1 MLSHR
6 ILAACGLWI
15 GVASIAL
22 AAPAAPKR
30 APGPKGGF
38 SDLNHNGRLDPYENP
53 RLTAEARARD
63 LLARMTFAEKAG
75 LMLHGTA
82 PTIRNSA
89 GIEDSYDLA
98 KAEQMIRDGHVTSM
112 ITRLAAAPGKMAA
125 ENNRLQA
132 IARQTRLGI
141 PIMISSDPRHH
152 FYSFAGMSS
161 STNGFSQWPETLGF
175 AALRDPAL
183 VRRFA
188 DIARQ
193 EYRATG
199 LQMAL
204 SPQADIATEPRW
216 HRIPGTFGED
226 PDVAGRLV
234 GAYVSGF
241 QGSATGIGPH
251 GVAAIVKHWTGYG
264 AAREGYDSHNSYGRV
279 SVVKADALSLHI
291 KPFLPAFAAGVAGV
305 MPTYSIL
312 AELETAGHPPATAGA
327 GYDRWLLTDVLR
339 GQYRFRGIILSDWG
353 ITNPCNSICQNGFP
367 DGVRPNWEGIS
378 TGWGVESL
386 TTPERFA
393 KTIDA
398 GVDQIGGSEDL
409 PALLEAERLGL
420 VSRARIDQSAL
431 RILILKFQLG
441 LFDQP
446 MVDPAHAARLVGNA
460 AFLAIGRSAQA
471 RSVVLLKNDGG
482 LLPARPCPV
491 WLSGVDPAVARAHG
505 FTPVDDIGKACFALI
520 RAETPHQ
527 KLHPNFPFG
536 QMMHEGDL
544 DFKDGDATLEAIRRA
559 SLHVPTIVN
568 ITMDR
573 PAILTNIAPLAK
585 AMIVNFGQSDDA
597 LFDVLTGKVHPAGRL
612 PFELPRSME
621 AVRAQRSDLPA
632 DSQYP
637 LYPIGFGLSY
647 SPVIHP
653 RQ

>member
-1 MLSHR
+1 MMSRR
-6 ILAACGLWI
+6 IFVACGVWV
-15 GVASIAL
+15 GVASFAL
-22 AAPAAPKR
+22 AAPKQAAE
-30 APGPKGGF
+30 F
-38 SDLNHNGRLDPYENP
+38 SDLNHNGRLDPYENA
-53 RLTAEARARD
+53 RLTPEVRARD
-63 LLARMTFAEKAG
+63 LLARMTLAEKAG

-82 PTIRNSA
+82 PTIRNGS
-89 GIEDSYDLA
+89 GVEDSYDLA
-98 KAEQMIRDGHVTSM
+98 KAEQLIRDGHVTSM
-112 ITRLAAAPGKMAA
+112 ITRLAADPEKMAV

-132 IARQTRLGI
+132 IARRTRLGI

-199 LQMAL
+199 IHMAL

-226 PDVAGRLV
+226 PELAGQMA
-234 GAYVSGF
+234 GGYVSGF
-241 QGSATGIGPH
+241 QGSAAGVGPQ

-264 AAREGYDSHNSYGRV
+264 AARDGYDSHNSYGRH
-279 SVVKADALSLHI
+279 SAISADALDIHV

-305 MPTYSIL
+305 MPTYSVL
-312 AELETAGHPPATAGA
+312 SDLDVPGHPPATAGA
-327 GYDRWLLTDVLR
+327 GYDRWLLTDLLR
-339 GQYRFRGIILSDWG
+339 GHYRFRGIVLSDWG
-353 ITNPCNSICQNGFP
+353 ITNPCSSICRNGFP
-367 DGVRPNWEGIS
+367 EGVRPNWENIS
-378 TGWGVESL
+378 TAWGVESL

-393 KTIDA
+393 KTIEA
-398 GVDQIGGSEDL
+398 GVDQVGGSEDL

-420 VSRARIDQSAL
+420 VSRARIDESAL
-431 RILILKFQLG
+431 RILILKFRLG
-441 LFDQP
+441 LFDRP
-446 MVDPAHAARLVGNA
+446 MVDPRRARRLVGNA
-460 AFLAIGRSAQA
+460 AFLAVGHAAQA
-471 RSVVLLKNDGG
+471 RSVVLLKNEAG
-482 LLPARPCPV
+482 LLPAKPCPV
-491 WLSGVDPAVARAHG
+491 WLSGVEPTAARAHG
-505 FTPVDDIGKACFALI
+505 FTPVDDIAKACFALI

-544 DFKDGDATLEAIRRA
+544 DFKEGDATLATIRMA
-559 SLHVPTIVN
+559 SRHVPTIVN

-585 AMIVNFGQSDDA
+585 AVIVNFGQSDDA
-597 LFDVLTGKVHPAGRL
+597 LFDVLTGKVHPAGKL

-632 DSQYP
+632 DSENP

-647 SPVIHP
+647 RP
-653 RQ
+653 

>member
-1 MLSHR
+1 MLSR
-6 ILAACGLWI
+6 RTIVACGVSI
-15 GVASIAL
+15 GVASFAL
-22 AAPAAPKR
+22 AAPKPVAR
-30 APGPKGGF
+30 F

-53 RLTAEARARD
+53 RLTPEVRARD
-63 LLARMTFAEKAG
+63 LLARMTLAEKAG

-82 PTIRNSA
+82 PTIRS
-89 GIEDSYDLA
+89 GSGVEDSYDLA
-98 KAEQMIRDGHVTSM
+98 KAEQLIRDGHVTSM
-112 ITRLAAAPGKMAA
+112 ITRLAADPEKMAV

-132 IARQTRLGI
+132 IARRTRLGI
-141 PIMISSDPRHH
+141 PITISSDPRHH

-199 LQMAL
+199 IQMAL

-226 PDVAGRLV
+226 PDLAGQLV

-241 QGSATGIGPH
+241 QGSAAGVGPQ

-264 AAREGYDSHNSYGRV
+264 AARDGYDSHNSYGRH
-279 SVVKADALSLHI
+279 SAIKADALDIHV

-312 AELETAGHPPATAGA
+312 SDLKTASHPAATAGA
-327 GYDRWLLTDVLR
+327 GYDRWLLTDLLR

-367 DGVRPNWEGIS
+367 EGVRPNWEGIS
-378 TGWGVESL
+378 TAWGVESL

-393 KTIDA
+393 KAIKA
-398 GVDQIGGSEDL
+398 GVDQVGGSEDL

-420 VSRARIDQSAL
+420 VSRARIDESAL
-431 RILILKFQLG
+431 RILILKFRLG
-441 LFDQP
+441 LFDRP
-446 MVDPAHAARLVGNA
+446 MVAPRRAGRLVGNA
-460 AFLAIGRSAQA
+460 AFLAMGRSAQA
-471 RSVVLLKNDGG
+471 RSVVLLKNEAG

-491 WLSGVDPAVARAHG
+491 WLSGVDPMVAREYG

-544 DFKDGDATLEAIRRA
+544 DFKDSDATLATIRMA
-559 SLHVPTIVN
+559 SRHVPTIVN

-573 PAILTNIAPLAK
+573 PAILTNIAPLAR

-597 LFDVLTGKVHPAGRL
+597 LFDVLAGKAHPAGRL

-632 DSQYP
+632 DSENP
-637 LYPIGFGLSY
+637 LYPIGFGLTY
-647 SPVIHP
+647 RP
-653 RQ
+653 